1 MKQTLLSLTI
11 CFLLFSCKK
20 NASNDQLFSQC
31 NRPQLLDSTAISNKI
46 VGSWTLIKQRLGSTG
61 KVEVAKQN
69 IKVIFNSNSTYVVME
84 DSSTLT
90 QGNWSLKIVLD
101 NMWGLDLTSPNNYLY
116 GFISFCNN
124 QVSFNFSYLDGN
136 DNLFEKAH

>member
-11 CFLLFSCKK
+11 CFLFFSCKK
-20 NASNDQLFSQC
+20 NISNDQFFLQC
-31 NRPQLLDSTAISNKI
+31 NNTQILDSATISKKI
-46 VGSWTLIKQRLGSTG
+46 VGSWILIKQRLGSTG
-61 KVEVAKQN
+61 EVKVADKN
-69 IKVIFNSNSTYVVME
+69 IKAIFNSDSTYVVLE
-84 DSSTLT
+84 DSSILT

-124 QVSFNFSYLDGN
+124 EVSFSFSYLDGN
-136 DNLFEKAH
+136 DNLFEKTN

>member
-20 NASNDQLFSQC
+20 NISNGQFFSQC
-31 NRPQLLDSTAISNKI
+31 NKTQILDSATISNKI
-46 VGSWTLIKQRLGSTG
+46 VGSWTFIKKRLGSTG
-61 KVEVAKQN
+61 KVEVADKN
-69 IKVIFNSNSTYVVME
+69 IKAIFNSDSTYVVLE
-84 DSSTLT
+84 DSSILT

-124 QVSFNFSYLDGN
+124 EVSFSFSYLDGN
-136 DNLFEKAH
+136 DNLFEKTN